1 MFKFIKVKWLR
12 ITLTT
17 LLSLLVLAIGI
28 FIVLFFGMKHSLS
41 KIQENTSA
49 IDKKESVAKVHNGKV
64 INILLLGVDE
74 RKHDRGRSDTLIV
87 LSLHPITNTMKMVSI
102 PRDTRVEIVG
112 HNSTDKINH
121 AYAFG
126 GVDMSVNT
134 VEHFLNIDIDY
145 FLKVNMEGL
154 AAFVDA
160 VGGVT
165 INNSLD
171 WYDEGYYKKGYHY
184 HRGIM
189 QLNGSQALG
198 YVRMRHLDPNGDFG
212 RNARQRQ
219 VIQAV
224 VDKSANTVSIKKI
237 RALLKALDNNVKT
250 NIDLNAMKFLAK
262 NYKDMRNNI
271 VNYEVKGQ
279 GTKIEGIYYLQV
291 SEQETTNVHNLIIE
305 E

>member
-12 ITLTT
+12 TT
-17 LLSLLVLAIGI
+17 LIVFSCVLVIALCASLFLILEAN
-28 FIVLFFGMKHSLS
+28 HSLTR
-41 KIQENTSA
+41 IQENAIS
-49 IDKKESVAKVHNGKV
+49 IDKKASVAKAHKGKV

-87 LSLHPITNTMKMVSI
+87 LSLHPKTDTMKMISI
-102 PRDTRVEIVG
+102 PRDTRVDIVG
-112 HNSTDKINH
+112 HNTTDKINH

-134 VEHFLNIDIDY
+134 VETFLNIDIDY
-145 FLKVNMEGL
+145 FVKVNMEGL

-160 VGGVT
+160 VGGVKVD
-165 INNSLD
+165 NSLD

-184 HRGIM
+184 HSGALRM
-189 QLNGSQALG
+189 NGSQALG

-224 VDKSANTVSIKKI
+224 IDKSAKKVTIKKV
-237 RALLKALDNNVKT
+237 RGLLKALDQNVKT
-250 NIDLNAMKFLAK
+250 NIDVSAMKLLSK
-262 NYKDMRNNI
+262 NYKDTRRNI
-271 VNYEVKGQ
+271 LQYEVKGV

-291 SEQETTNVHNLIIE
+291 TEQETSDVHNLIVKE
-305 E
+305 